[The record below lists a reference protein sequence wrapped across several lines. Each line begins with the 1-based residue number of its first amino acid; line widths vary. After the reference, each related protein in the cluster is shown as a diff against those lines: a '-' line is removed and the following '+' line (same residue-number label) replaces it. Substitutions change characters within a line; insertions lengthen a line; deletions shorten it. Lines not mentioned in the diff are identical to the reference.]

1 MAQGIRLTRI
11 LARANQ
17 IAADLHDLH
26 FGALHRPTVAWR
38 PPLNVYVFGDR
49 FEVCV
54 ELAGMAKSDIEV
66 QVESRRLVIRG
77 HREPPEQS
85 CGQPACGRI
94 LVMEIQ
100 DGSFERTL
108 EFHFDIAMERVEA
121 RQENGWLW
129 IVLPKA
135 RQGDVS

>member
-66 QVESRRLVIRG
+66 QVESRRLAIRG

-94 LVMEIQ
+94 LVMEIPE
-100 DGSFERTL
+100 GGFERII
-108 EFHFDIAMERVEA
+108 EFPREVATDGVTA

-129 IVLPKA
+129 ITLPLA
-135 RQGDVS
+135 S